1 MEDSDD
7 QLISCPGPLEGSG
20 SSSTAT
26 VPPRFSG
33 DQLITYPGLP
43 EASSSSPPAAVP
55 LHSPSSFPSGRV
67 SFHPAIYRR
76 ILQSYFDDLYDCA
89 EARQDQL
96 TDYSAINDR
105 LRVYEIR
112 GDRLE
117 HQLRDVQE
125 FASLIRRFVNKQYNS
140 LRNSLAGAEQKI
152 AEFQKELADQ
162 EERLQEIPILT
173 SSLLKLK
180 AARHA
185 EQEKH
190 RCQLAILQTSWNQRL
205 RLPRMPMIRRNSRSK
220 TRKPDLP
227 PASPQSC
234 GS

>member
-1 MEDSDD
+1 MEDSVDES
-7 QLISCPGPLEGSG
+7 ITCPGLSK
-20 SSSTAT
+20 
-26 VPPRFSG
+26 
-33 DQLITYPGLP
+33 
-43 EASSSSPPAAVP
+43 ASISPPSAAVP
-55 LHSPSSFPSGRV
+55 LPSPSSFPSGRV
-67 SFHPAIYRR
+67 SFFPAIDRR
-76 ILQSYFDDLYDCA
+76 TLRSYIDDLYDCA

-96 TDYSAINDR
+96 TDSSAIHDQ
-105 LRVYEIR
+105 LRAQEIR
-112 GDRLE
+112 VDRLE
-117 HQLRDVQE
+117 RQLRDVQE
-125 FASLIRRFVNKQYNS
+125 FAGPIRQFVNKQYNN
-140 LRNSLAGAEQKI
+140 LRDSLAGAEQKI
-152 AEFQKELADQ
+152 AEFQEELADQ

-227 PASPQSC
+227 HASPRSC